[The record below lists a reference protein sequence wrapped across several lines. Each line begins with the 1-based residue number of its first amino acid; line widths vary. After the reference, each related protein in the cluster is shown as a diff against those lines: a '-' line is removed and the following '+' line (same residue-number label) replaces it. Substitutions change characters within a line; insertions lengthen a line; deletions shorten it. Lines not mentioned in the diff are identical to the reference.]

1 MKSTRLL
8 KIVAALL
15 ILALPLWL
23 RNEYML
29 HIAISIGIYIMLALS
44 LNTIVGYA
52 GQFALGHAAFYGI
65 GSYVTALLLLN
76 TDLSFWLVLPIAG
89 LVTGLFGFIL
99 GSPVIRLRGDY
110 LGIVTLGFGEIIRLI
125 FVNWVDVTRGPM
137 GLPGIRSPELF
148 GYTFTS
154 SADFYYLVLVLVA
167 ITVLVI
173 YRVVH
178 SGMGLSLLTVREDEV
193 VAESIGIRPTKYK
206 LIAFTMGALF
216 AGVAGAFYAT
226 YISFI
231 SPDSFLYTDS
241 VMILAM
247 VVLGGMA
254 SVTGS
259 ILGAIVLVVT
269 PELLRFAS
277 DYRMML
283 VGLAIVLMMVFK
295 PQGFWGESRRK
306 RNFYGK
312 ELADKPQ
319 KSAAAVS
326 DSNSAT

>member
-1 MKSTRLL
+1 
-8 KIVAALL
+8 
-15 ILALPLWL
+15 
-23 RNEYML
+23 
-29 HIAISIGIYIMLALS
+29 
-44 LNTIVGYA
+44 
-52 GQFALGHAAFYGI
+52 
-65 GSYVTALLLLN
+65 
-76 TDLSFWLVLPIAG
+76 
-89 LVTGLFGFIL
+89 
-99 GSPVIRLRGDY
+99 
-110 LGIVTLGFGEIIRLI
+110 
-125 FVNWVDVTRGPM
+125 M